1 MIWKKTGLKGILIFF
16 SVDFNPIYTNNISDI
31 HKYLKKGTLYKIM
44 FGLINKIFIEILSD
58 MASATNHTKC
68 VTQPT
73 LINLHL
79 NEYSQAFHYYPN

>member
-1 MIWKKTGLKGILIFF
+1 
-16 SVDFNPIYTNNISDI
+16 
-31 HKYLKKGTLYKIM
+31 M

-68 VTQPT
+68 VAQPT

-79 NEYSQAFHYYPN
+79 NEYSQAFHYYPNAVK